1 MAKRSKYKQMR
12 DKAMQ
17 NIAMITSE
25 PTIESVTELAIN
37 VNTDAFMET
46 FNTDGSLSRLREI
59 LEFVQILTVTAKK
72 IVQEAI
78 LAATKEIQIVET
90 SESIKQASIN
100 QEFLQDISSD
110 CKNILRY
117 LTYAL
122 IGTDGLVLEQLS
134 LKSLQSQYQSSQIQF
149 LVAVVKQIQV
159 LVEPLLKNSDIVAE
173 LNIYFASL
181 ITRIDSQD
189 PIRVREKQS
198 QCLAKL
204 AEEWLAEDIE
214 DPNEQEETWNYL
226 RDALNNGTLS
236 HRPIPA

>member
-1 MAKRSKYKQMR
+1 
-12 DKAMQ
+12 
-17 NIAMITSE
+17 
-25 PTIESVTELAIN
+25 
-37 VNTDAFMET
+37 MET

-59 LEFVQILTVTAKK
+59 LEFVQILTVSAKK

-159 LVEPLLKNSDIVAE
+159 LVEPLLKNSDIAAE

-189 PIRVREKQS
+189 PMRVREKQS
-198 QCLAKL
+198 QGLARL
-204 AEEWLAEDIE
+204 SEEWLAKDENED
-214 DPNEQEETWNYL
+214 EQTETWNYL
-226 RDALNNGTLS
+226 QECLDPNSPLYS
-236 HRPIPA
+236 PVII